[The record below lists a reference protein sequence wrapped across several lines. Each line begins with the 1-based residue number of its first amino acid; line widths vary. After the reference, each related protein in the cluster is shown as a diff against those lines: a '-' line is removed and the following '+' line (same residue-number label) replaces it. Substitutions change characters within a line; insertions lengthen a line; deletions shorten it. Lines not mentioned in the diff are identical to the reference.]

1 MKKATNEISRQ
12 RSVMQS
18 RQPGLPIDQ
27 QVREPRVAPPAGAV
41 IRMRPR
47 QPPPP
52 SSSRSV
58 VEAEVDPVPIV
69 MLRLLD
75 VCRITGL
82 CSSAI
87 YQLESEQRFPQ
98 RVNIGPRA
106 VAWVASEVQEW
117 LKQRMASRPALG
129 HRQVAS
135 RRAG

>member
-1 MKKATNEISRQ
+1 MTKSTDEISRK
-12 RSVMQS
+12 RSVTQS
-18 RQPGLPIDQ
+18 RQLGLPIDQ
-27 QVREPRVAPPAGAV
+27 SVREPDAAPRTSPVTRIRPSQMPPVAS
-41 IRMRPR
+41 PR
-47 QPPPP
+47 
-52 SSSRSV
+52 SI

-82 CSSAI
+82 CRSAI

-117 LKQRMASRPALG
+117 LKQRMASRPALP
-129 HRQVAS
+129 Q
-135 RRAG
+135 RAVGGGRF

>member
-1 MKKATNEISRQ
+1 MKKSTDEISRQ
-12 RSVMQS
+12 RSVMQA
-18 RQPGLPIDQ
+18 RQLGLPIDQ
-27 QVREPRVAPPAGAV
+27 SVREPVAAPRTSPVTRIRPVRMPPVA
-41 IRMRPR
+41 
-47 QPPPP
+47 
-52 SSSRSV
+52 SSRSV

-82 CSSAI
+82 CRSAI

-129 HRQVAS
+129 NRQVAS

>member
-1 MKKATNEISRQ
+1 MMQARQ
-12 RSVMQS
+12 L
-18 RQPGLPIDQ
+18 GLPIIPS
-27 QVREPRVAPPAGAV
+27 VREPAAAPRTSPVTRIRPSQMPPVA
-41 IRMRPR
+41 
-47 QPPPP
+47 
-52 SSSRSV
+52 SRSI

-82 CSSAI
+82 CRSAI

-117 LKQRMASRPALG
+117 LKQRMASRPALEPK
-129 HRQVAS
+129 
-135 RRAG
+135 RAGYGRTL

>member
-1 MKKATNEISRQ
+1 MKKSTDEISRQ
-12 RSVMQS
+12 RSMMQA
-18 RQPGLPIDQ
+18 RQLGLPIIPS
-27 QVREPRVAPPAGAV
+27 VREPAAAPRPSPV
-41 IRMRPR
+41 TRIRPSQMPPDASPR
-47 QPPPP
+47 
-52 SSSRSV
+52 SI

-82 CSSAI
+82 CRSAI

-117 LKQRMASRPALG
+117 LKQRMASRPALP
-129 HRQVAS
+129 Q
-135 RRAG
+135 RAVGGGRF